1 MTKVGQAMPI
11 EALRLL
17 TIILLAGGIFPGNSG
32 AQEHPAGS
40 LLEAQEEAQEVAAT
54 ANTGDSRDAAPPS
67 KQVEKQNDELFTTTD
82 NQNNTG
88 TGVPDGDMD
97 AYLFD
102 DDFGAP
108 IEFDI
113 AWFGAPAPTSPKLL
127 INAFDVDESDG
138 EVDGVF
144 LNGTR
149 LGTLTGANDEWSTT
163 VLDIPPSLLVP
174 GNNRVRI
181 TIDEATDGV
190 WAVEVDWGQIALGGC
205 LAGEAFIRSA
215 AVDLRIYQPGDVVI
229 GTMEIDTNLA
239 TQEVLVETNLID
251 PLDVN
256 VAGTS
261 TLRSLTGQ
269 ANDPFSVAL
278 PLPRYAYDGTYT
290 YQILV
295 FDRASSRFLACQSLA
310 FDVTSNVLPG
320 NLVVTILPAEAT
332 GAGAQW
338 KLDGG
343 PFRNSGDLIEGV
355 SVGTHTV
362 SFKAVR
368 GFATPG
374 NQLVFI
380 DANRTTRVTGNYTT
394 QTGGVSVS
402 LTPAA
407 AVKAGAQWQV
417 DDGPFKNNGTLSEGL
432 AVGSHIVFFKTI
444 EGFEPPPFQVVT
456 VNPDEF
462 TAVVGAY
469 TPQTGSLTVELTP
482 EGAVAAGA
490 QWQVNGGPF
499 RNSGATA
506 TGLPVGEHTLSFK
519 NVQGFAR
526 PGNQSITIR
535 GGRTTKATGKYSDA
549 IGDLRVTLSPSG
561 AVAAGAQW
569 QVDGG
574 ELQNSGATV
583 KGLSAGA
590 HILSFK
596 PVSGFPTPPDK
607 TVVISQ
613 GQVTNATGEYALQNG
628 GLTVTLTPASA
639 VAAGAQWR
647 VDDGPYQNSGTTV
660 NRLTVVPHTISF
672 KNIPGFETP
681 DDQTITII
689 AGQANAATGAYR
701 PLTGGLTVTLGPAAA
716 VAAGAQWQV
725 DGGPF
730 QNSGATVPGLS
741 EGPRLV
747 RFKAVPGFDAP
758 EDQSVDIVAGE
769 NASLNAAYGQDTGS
783 ISVTINPASAADA
796 GARWRVDNGPE
807 QVSGATLDGVPTG
820 NRLVTFSPV
829 PGFAAPAAQTV
840 AISKGEVA
848 FVTATYATSGA
859 CCAGGAQVK
868 SIEEAIKHYL
878 GDFTLFLA
886 ALATLV
892 AMGRAGAWRLRG

>member
-1 MTKVGQAMPI
+1 MTKVGQAMAFV
-11 EALRLL
+11 ALRLL

-40 LLEAQEEAQEVAAT
+40 LLEAQEEAQEVAST

-67 KQVEKQNDELFTTTD
+67 KQVEKQNAELFTTTD
-82 NQNNTG
+82 NQNSAG

-97 AYLFD
+97 VYLFD
-102 DDFGAP
+102 FDTVAP

-113 AWFGAPAPTSPKLL
+113 AWSGAPAPVTAKLL
-127 INAFDVDESDG
+127 INAFDIDETDG

-149 LGTLTGANDEWSTT
+149 LGTLTGANGEWSTT
-163 VLDIPPSLLVP
+163 VLDFSPSLLVK
-174 GNNRVRI
+174 GNNRVRV

-190 WAVEVDWGQIALGGC
+190 WAVEVDWGQIALDNCAGGD
-205 LAGEAFIRSA
+205 AFIRTA
-215 AVDLRIYQPGDVVI
+215 ALNSSQYEPGEFI
-229 GTMEIDTNLA
+229 TGTMEIDTSALA
-239 TQEVLVETNLID
+239 QEVLVETNLID
-251 PLDVN
+251 PLGVN

-261 TLRSLTGQ
+261 TRRNLIGQ

-278 PLPRYAYDGTYT
+278 ELPATAYFGTYT

-295 FDRASSRFLACQSLA
+295 FDGVSARLQACQTVS
-310 FDVTSNVLPG
+310 FEVTFVQRFG
-320 NLVVTILPAEAT
+320 NLEGTIIPAA
-332 GAGAQW
+332 ALDVGAQW
-338 KLDGG
+338 KVDGG
-343 PFRNSGDLIEGV
+343 PFRNSGDLVEGLTY
-355 SVGTHTV
+355 GTHTV

-380 DANRTTRVTGNYTT
+380 DANKTTRVTGNYTT

-402 LTPAA
+402 LTPSA

-469 TPQTGSLTVELTP
+469 TPQTGSLTVDLSP
-482 EGAVAAGA
+482 SGAVAAGA

-519 NVQGFAR
+519 NVLGFAR
-526 PGNQSITIR
+526 PGNQTITIR
-535 GGRTTKATGKYSDA
+535 GKRTTKATGNYSDA
-549 IGDLRVTLSPSG
+549 IGDLRVMLSPSG

-583 KGLSAGA
+583 KDLSAGA

-596 PVSGFPTPPDK
+596 PVSGFPTPADK
-607 TVVISQ
+607 TIVVSQ
-613 GQVTNATGEYALQNG
+613 GQVTNATGDYALQNG

-681 DDQTITII
+681 DDQTITIV
-689 AGQANAATGAYR
+689 AGQANTATGAYR
-701 PLTGGLTVTLGPAAA
+701 PLTGGLTVNLGPAAA

-730 QNSGATVPGLS
+730 QNSGATVSGLS

-758 EDQSVDIVAGE
+758 QDQSVDIVAGE
-769 NASLNAAYGQDTGS
+769 NASLNAAYGEHTGS
-783 ISVTINPASAADA
+783 ISVTINPASAVDA

-807 QVSGATLDGVPTG
+807 QVSGATLDGVPVG
-820 NRLVTFSPV
+820 NRVVSFTPA

-840 AISKGEVA
+840 TILKGEVA
-848 FVTATYATSGA
+848 FVTASYATSGA

-868 SIEEAIKHYL
+868 SIEDAIKHYL

-886 ALATLV
+886 ALVTLV
-892 AMGRAGAWRLRG
+892 AMGRAGAGRTRS